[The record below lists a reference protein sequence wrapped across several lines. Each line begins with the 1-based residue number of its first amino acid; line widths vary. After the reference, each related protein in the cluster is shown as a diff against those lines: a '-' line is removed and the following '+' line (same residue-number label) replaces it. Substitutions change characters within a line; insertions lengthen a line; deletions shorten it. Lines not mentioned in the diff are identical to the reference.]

1 MENNIVVSVPDRKKK
16 IAKLIG
22 EMNNGLLERTEQV
35 KLIMLA
41 ALAGEHVLLLGPPGT
56 AKSELAKR
64 LKNVF
69 VEANYFERLLTRF
82 SVPEEVFGPLSIQ
95 ALEQDQYKRLT
106 SGYLPEASVA
116 FIDEIFKANSAI
128 LNSLLTLLNERQ
140 FDNGN
145 RRYPVPLISVVA
157 ASNELPEGEELDA
170 LYDRFMLRSFVHPV
184 SDDSFT
190 GLLTLGNET
199 CDPDLSIRLKLE
211 DLEEVQRLADKVKTS
226 PDVIALCNEFRRY
239 LQQED
244 IYVSDRRWRKLVK
257 LMKVSAFTSGFNQ
270 VSNYDAW
277 ILPHCL
283 WQKPEQLEGL
293 QQVYG
298 EAIALSGDFSV
309 DRVTKLLVAWEA
321 KLKEDS
327 KAQRHK
333 MNADGKGLYRGPDGK
348 ETTKPTGQYQKENAN
363 GEKLYQD
370 EYERGEV
377 TRSKSRYGEKNK
389 PVMID
394 GPNELI
400 MEPIQ
405 YSASHIQ
412 ERVDGSASIKKQIKS
427 HIEHLDSQLEAVDQ
441 VFAQHLWIDP
451 ALMPVITE
459 NISTAKDHTETLF
472 HRAEKLIKGFEN
484 LPVEDGVLEA
494 LAMDDEDASE
504 DGVIEGELCD

>member
-1 MENNIVVSVPDRKKK
+1 MKNNIVASLPDRKKK

-22 EMNNGLLERTEQV
+22 EMNNGLLERSEQV
-35 KLIMLA
+35 KLILLA

-190 GLLTLGNET
+190 GLLTLGSET
-199 CDPDLSIRLKLE
+199 CDPDLSIRLKIE
-211 DLEEVQRLADKVKTS
+211 DLTEVQELAEKVELTT
-226 PDVIALCNEFRRY
+226 DVIALCNEFRRH

-244 IYVSDRRWRKLVK
+244 IYVSDRRWRKLIK
-257 LMKVSAFTSGFNQ
+257 LMKVSAFTSGFNE

-283 WQKPEQLEGL
+283 WQNPEQLAGL
-293 QQVYG
+293 QQVYR
-298 EAIALSGDFSV
+298 EAIAVSGDFSAH
-309 DRVTKLLVAWEA
+309 RVAKLLLAWES

-327 KAQRHK
+327 GGQRHK
-333 MNADGKGLYRGPDGK
+333 MNSEGKFLYKAPSGK
-348 ETTKPTGQYQKENAN
+348 PTTKSTGQYQKTNSE
-363 GEKLYQD
+363 GKKLYQCQYD
-370 EYERGEV
+370 GE
-377 TRSKSRYGEKNK
+377 TTSENSRNYRKKNEAI
-389 PVMID
+389 MID
-394 GPNELI
+394 GPNKPI

-405 YSASHIQ
+405 YSPSHIQ
-412 ERVDGSASIKKQIKS
+412 ERVDGAASIKKQIKS
-427 HIEHLDSQLEAVDQ
+427 HIERLDFELQRVDQ
-441 VFAQHLWIDP
+441 IFAQHLWIDP
-451 ALMPVITE
+451 TLMPVITA
-459 NISTAKDHTETLF
+459 NISTAKDHTEILLQ
-472 HRAEKLIKGFEN
+472 RAETLIKGFEN
-484 LPVEDGVLEA
+484 LPVEDSVLEA
-494 LAMDDEDASE
+494 LAIDDEDATE
-504 DGVIEGELCD
+504 DDVIEGELCD

>member
-1 MENNIVVSVPDRKKK
+1 MKNNIIASLPDRKKK

-22 EMNNGLLERTEQV
+22 EMNRGLLERTEQV
-35 KLIMLA
+35 KLILLA

-64 LKNVF
+64 LKSVF

-184 SDDSFT
+184 SDSSFT

-199 CDPDLSIRLKLE
+199 CDPDLSTRLKIE
-211 DLEEVQRLADKVKTS
+211 DLAQVQQLAEKVELT
-226 PDVIALCNEFRRY
+226 PDVIELCNEFRRY
-239 LQQED
+239 LQQES

-283 WQKPEQLEGL
+283 WQQPKQLEGL
-293 QQVYG
+293 QQVY
-298 EAIALSGDFSV
+298 EKAIAVSGDFSV
-309 DRVTKLLVAWEA
+309 DRVKKLMVAWES

-327 KAQRHK
+327 NARRQK
-333 MNADGKGLYRGPDGK
+333 MNADGKLLYKTPNGK
-348 ETTKPTGQYQKENAN
+348 QTTNSTGRYQKTNSD
-363 GEKLYQD
+363 GEKLYLNENHSETTD
-370 EYERGEV
+370 EKRWSYDQ
-377 TRSKSRYGEKNK
+377 KNK

-394 GPNELI
+394 RPNDPI

-412 ERVDGSASIKKQIKS
+412 ERVYGAASIKKEIEN
-427 HIEHLDSQLEAVDQ
+427 HIERLSGKLEMVDQ
-441 VFAQHLWIDP
+441 VFAEHLWINP
-451 ALMPVITE
+451 ALMPVITA
-459 NISTAKDHTETLF
+459 NISKAKDHTETLLQS
-472 HRAEKLIKGFEN
+472 AEALINGFEN
-484 LPVEDGVLEA
+484 LPVEDSVLEA
-494 LAMDDEDASE
+494 LAAEDDDAAED
-504 DGVIEGELCD
+504 DVMEGELCD